1 MKTQIYFIAIMLVA
15 ISLCS
20 CTKNDNDTGQSPQAS
35 PRQPANV
42 QENEQVSGFKVVPVP
57 NQSQLVLRM
66 DEIEQILK
74 KAGFSDLQIQQ
85 YGTSILDGLAN
96 AGAVRILIDDK
107 VEAGFAVRG
116 DEVFVSSRSK
126 GYFVYNIKTGW
137 VNTQKR

>member
-1 MKTQIYFIAIMLVA
+1 MKHLIYFIAA
-15 ISLCS
+15 ILIAVSVSSCS
-20 CTKNDNDTGQSPQAS
+20 KKNNDTGQPPQAGQ
-35 PRQPANV
+35 RQPASV
-42 QENEQVSGFKVVPVP
+42 QQVSGFKVVPVP
-57 NQSQLVLRM
+57 NQSKLVLRM

-74 KAGFSDLQIQQ
+74 KAGFSDSQIQQ

-107 VEAGFAVRG
+107 VEAGFAVRD

-137 VNTQKR
+137 VDVKRP